1 MINLQDIYAR
11 IREGSGQRWLMID
24 LEDKGALYDDI
35 FRLIEIRR
43 GKFGKPEE
51 RASQRLSL
59 IHI

>member
-11 IREGSGQRWLMID
+11 IREGSGQIWLMID

-43 GKFGKPEE
+43 GKFVKPEE
-51 RASQRLSL
+51 RPAQRR
-59 IHI
+59 

>member
-11 IREGSGQRWLMID
+11 IREGSGQIWLMID

-43 GKFGKPEE
+43 
-51 RASQRLSL
+51 
-59 IHI
+59 